1 MGIDSASVELRV
13 LNKSAF
19 DLPDRSDADADGLEG
34 AIGIQKARSI
44 LGDISLPIARA
55 LPSLVRGTG
64 PYVTREHSDL
74 FCRQSARLC
83 CPYQHFFYCIVAC
96 TFFSGWIRLGALDV
110 TLCAA

>member
-34 AIGIQKARSI
+34 AIGIQKDRSI

-74 FCRQSARLC
+74 FCLQSTRLC
-83 CPYQHFFYCIVAC
+83 CPCQNFFHCIVA
-96 TFFSGWIRLGALDV
+96 L
-110 TLCAA
+110 

>member
-34 AIGIQKARSI
+34 AIGIQKDRSI

-64 PYVTREHSDL
+64 PVRHAGAFRPFLPPINPPLLPLPEFLPLYRRFEFL
-74 FCRQSARLC
+74 FGR
-83 CPYQHFFYCIVAC
+83 
-96 TFFSGWIRLGALDV
+96 D
-110 TLCAA
+110 